1 MFKVGVKYKLELL
14 DSYGDDGVVGITTY
28 YGCTVIDTDGP
39 LIKISA
45 IEGNTIINTNSPAFF
60 RATEQKS

>member
-28 YGCTVIDTDGP
+28 FGCMVVDVDGP
-39 LIKISA
+39 LIKINA
-45 IEGNTIINTNSPAFF
+45 VEGSTIINTNSPAFF